1 MEGRAL
7 EALVREVEGSED
19 PIQTVHRLV
28 MESGGF
34 WNQHSPANQVDLFQI
49 QLGGVQGIGIG
60 ISAALQ
66 DWLQRAHE
74 ALRLGALADQD
85 G

>member
-1 MEGRAL
+1 MEERAL

-19 PIQTVHRLV
+19 PIQTVQRLV

-49 QLGGVQGIGIG
+49 QLGGVQGTGIG
-60 ISAALQ
+60 ISAALR
-66 DWLQRAHE
+66 DWLHRAHE
-74 ALRLGALADQD
+74 ASRLGALADQD